1 MVYFPDLRT
10 YIKVLVRYAIKLS
23 EEAYLELG
31 TSTMPSCPPDRTLLL
46 YFSSIFNLRIRP
58 VDFQE
63 E

>member
-1 MVYFPDLRT
+1 MS
-10 YIKVLVRYAIKLS
+10 KVCMKLS

-31 TSTMPSCPPDRTLLL
+31 TSTMPSCPLDRTLLL